1 MMKTLAAC
9 ALLFVACFTAAGCTS
24 SAPQESSGRPNIV
37 LILTDDMRQD
47 DIGYMPKTQSLIAD
61 EGMEFANAFV
71 TTPTCCPSRASI
83 LRGQYAHNHEVLGNR
98 PPLGGFD
105 KFRELGDEE
114 STVATWLA
122 DIGYRTSFFG
132 KYLNAYNGREDA
144 THVPQ
149 GWDEW
154 YARAKNG
161 YYDYGI
167 SENGSMVFYGSREQ
181 DYLTDV
187 LTAKATDSIR
197 NSAGSSEP
205 LFMYLAPNAP
215 HSPYENAPRHEDLFT
230 QVEAPKPPS
239 FNKEDV
245 GDKPDNF
252 LGDQSSDDEEDYSES
267 DEADVSDDESSEE
280 QSQRP
285 RSSSDEEADIDETYR
300 KRLRMLQAVDDM
312 VEGVVDAL
320 AETGRLENTYI
331 FFTSDN
337 GFLLGEHGLVGKG
350 APYEEAIRVPLAV
363 RGPSISAGS
372 TTERIALNIDLAP
385 TFAELAGASL
395 PTFIDGRSLR
405 PLFASDAATWRTA
418 FLGEFWNKGDTKT
431 YKAVRTASG
440 VKYVEY
446 EKGGKKELYNLNDD
460 PYELE
465 SQHDTVDAALQN
477 DMRELRKA
485 LHALE
490 DCAGESCRTAEL
502 ERFT

>member
-1 MMKTLAAC
+1 MMKTLGIC
-9 ALLFVACFTAAGCTS
+9 ALVFAAFFAAVGCMS
-24 SAPQESSGRPNIV
+24 SEVQASPGRPNIV

-47 DIGYMPKTQSLIAD
+47 DLGYMPKTQNLIAD
-61 EGMEFANAFV
+61 EGMEFTNAFV

-83 LRGQYAHNHEVLGNR
+83 LRGQYAHNHEVLTNR
-98 PPLGGFD
+98 PPLGGFE
-105 KFRELGDEE
+105 KFSELGDEE

-122 DIGYRTSFFG
+122 DIGYHTSFFG
-132 KYLNAYNGREDA
+132 KYLNGYAGMEDA

-149 GWDEW
+149 GWDKW
-154 YARAKNG
+154 YARAGGG
-161 YYDYGI
+161 YYNYPL
-167 SENGSMVFYGSREQ
+167 SENGRMVFYGSREE

-187 LTAKATDSIR
+187 LTAKATNSIR

-215 HSPYENAPRHEDLFT
+215 HSPYQNAPRHEDLFT

-239 FNKEDV
+239 FNEEDV
-245 GDKPDNF
+245 SDKPNYFID
-252 LGDQSSDDEEDYSES
+252 DRSSDDEEDSSES
-267 DEADVSDDESSEE
+267 DEADESDEE
-280 QSQRP
+280 
-285 RSSSDEEADIDETYR
+285 SSDEEAELDETYR

-312 VEGVVDAL
+312 VEGVVNAL

-363 RGPSISAGS
+363 RGPAISAGS
-372 TTERIALNIDLAP
+372 TTDRIALNIDLAP

-418 FLGEFWNKGDTKT
+418 FLEEFFSNGKKKR
-431 YKAVRTASG
+431 YKAVRTSSG
-440 VKYVEY
+440 VKYVDY
-446 EKGGKKELYNLNDD
+446 EKKGREELYDLNDD

-465 SQHDTVDAALQN
+465 SQPDTIESQPDTVEAAQ
-477 DMRELRKA
+477 RKSLTKH

-490 DCAGESCRTAEL
+490 DCAGESCRTAEDGSL
-502 ERFT
+502 PS

>member
-1 MMKTLAAC
+1 MPVLQPAATKGIKLQRETQRAKSHTIKTLAAC
-9 ALLFVACFTAAGCTS
+9 ALLFVAFFAAVGGTS
-24 SAPQESSGRPNIV
+24 SEVQASPGRPNIV

-47 DIGYMPKTQSLIAD
+47 DLGYMPKTQKLIVD

-83 LRGQYAHNHEVLGNR
+83 LRGQYAHNHQVLTNHL
-98 PPLGGFD
+98 PLGGFD
-105 KFRELGDEE
+105 KFMELGDEE

-122 DIGYRTSFFG
+122 DIGYHTSFFG
-132 KYLNAYNGREDA
+132 KYLNDYDGMEDA
-144 THVPQ
+144 THVPP

-154 YARAKNG
+154 YARAVPG
-161 YYDYGI
+161 YYNYGI
-167 SENGSMVFYGSREQ
+167 SENGRMVFYGSREE

-197 NSAGSSEP
+197 NLAGSSEP
-205 LFMYLAPNAP
+205 LFMYLAPTAP

-230 QVEAPKPPS
+230 QVQAPKPPS
-239 FNKEDV
+239 FNEEDV
-245 GDKPDNF
+245 GDKPKNF
-252 LGDQSSDDEEDYSES
+252 LVDRSPDDEEDYSES

-280 QSQRP
+280 QGKRP
-285 RSSSDEEADIDETYR
+285 RLSSDEEADLGERYR

-312 VEGVVDAL
+312 VEGVLNAL

-337 GFLLGEHGLVGKG
+337 GFLLGEHRLLGKG

-372 TTERIALNIDLAP
+372 TTDEIALNIDLAP
-385 TFAELAGASL
+385 TFADLAGASL

-405 PLFASDAATWRTA
+405 PLFASNPATWRTE
-418 FLGEFWNKGDTKT
+418 FLEEFFSKSKRKR
-431 YKAVRTASG
+431 YKAIRTASG
-440 VKYVEY
+440 LKYVEY
-446 EKGGKKELYNLNDD
+446 EKKGRKELYNLIDD

-465 SQHDTVDAALQN
+465 SQHDT
-477 DMRELRKA
+477 ELRPP
-485 LHALE
+485 
-490 DCAGESCRTAEL
+490 GSGVG
-502 ERFT
+502 

>member
-9 ALLFVACFTAAGCTS
+9 ALLFVAFFTTVGCAS
-24 SAPQESSGRPNIV
+24 SAAQESSGTPNIV

-47 DIGYMPKTQSLIAD
+47 DLEFMPKTQSLIAD
-61 EGMEFANAFV
+61 KGMEFTSAFV
-71 TTPTCCPSRASI
+71 TTAQCCPSRASI
-83 LRGQYAHNHEVLGNR
+83 LRGQYAHNHEVLNNR
-98 PPLGGFD
+98 PPLGGFE
-105 KFRELGDEE
+105 KFRELGHEE

-132 KYLNAYNGREDA
+132 KYFNGYEGREDA
-144 THVPQ
+144 AHVPQ

-154 YARAKNG
+154 YARAQGG
-161 YYDYGI
+161 YYYYGI

-197 NSAGSSEP
+197 NSAGSSQP
-205 LFMYLAPNAP
+205 LFMYLAPTAP
-215 HSPYENAPRHEDLFT
+215 HSPYDNAPRHQDLFT

-239 FNKEDV
+239 FYEEDV
-245 GDKPDNF
+245 GDKPNYF
-252 LGDQSSDDEEDYSES
+252 IGDQSPDDEEDYSRS

-280 QSQRP
+280 QSKRP
-285 RSSSDEEADIDETYR
+285 RSSSNEEAELDETYR

-312 VEGVVDAL
+312 VEGVVNAL
-320 AETGRLENTYI
+320 AETGRLENTYL

-363 RGPSISAGS
+363 RGPSIRAGS
-372 TTERIALNIDLAP
+372 TTDRIALNIDLAP

-418 FLGEFWNKGDTKT
+418 FLEELFTNGTKKR
-431 YKAVRTASG
+431 YKAIRTASG

-446 EKGGKKELYNLNDD
+446 ERGEEELYNLNDD

-465 SQHDTVDAALQN
+465 SQHDTVSAVSSNAV
-477 DMRELRKA
+477 RKA

-502 ERFT
+502 EKFT